1 MEEQLMEQGLESV
14 TIAGSTGDAA
24 LAADLQRLVHGVL
37 HGLMEQAVRLQ
48 RAGEFDQARAM
59 YGAVLQEQPGHSD
72 ANHNLA
78 VIALEGGD
86 HAGAVR
92 HFEAALGAQPGYW
105 QYWISLVDAHIQTG
119 AVMTAARVLEDAR
132 RAGLPGA
139 AIDEIAPRLVV
150 WPTVQARAAGQAAPS
165 GADVIMLTLLLNQQR
180 HVELAECASTLT
192 RQFPENPLGW
202 RMRGLALA
210 AQGDEAGASA
220 AWLGLTRLCP
230 HDVENWNTWGLSI
243 SGQDRLLEAEMA
255 FRTALALDPQHAV
268 AQCNLGFVLHRR
280 GSLRLAEQAL
290 LRSLELRPD
299 YPVACL
305 NLSVVK
311 DELGDPGQAEAW
323 VRRALAAQPDFV
335 QAHTSLGYLLKD
347 QGRIDEGLASIERAL
362 QLDAL
367 NLAAHSNRLFLLNY
381 HPDKPAHEIF
391 ASYQQFDRQLCQP
404 LREHWQPHPNDRN
417 SKRRLRVGYVCPSFH
432 NHSARHFLEP
442 LLACH
447 DHAKVEVF
455 AYAEMNAPPDAM
467 TAKYRSSVD
476 HWLQTNGLSD
486 AALAQRIRDDRIDV
500 LVDIAGHTRGHR
512 LPVFARKPAP
522 VSLHWLD
529 YGYTT
534 GVTAIDYYLTDD
546 ATAPPGSEALFA
558 EAPWRLPVPAFV
570 YRPSSGM
577 GEVGSLPA
585 LAAGHLTFG
594 TLTRAIRI
602 NHHTVRVWSA
612 ILHRVAGSR
621 MVVDSSN
628 FKDPVAAQRL
638 AQQFVDHGIAP
649 ERLSIGYHSPPWDVL
664 RGIDIGLDCFPHN
677 SGTTLFEMLYMGIP
691 YVTLAGRP
699 SVGRGGSAILNGI
712 GEPDWVTSSEDA
724 YVERA
729 VQLASDLPALAQ
741 TRARLREQMQASA
754 LMDEAGFARQVEH
767 AYRQMFDRW
776 SQSMSD
782 TPSTPAQSDESATL
796 PAGNALD
803 ALLRRALQSSMDL
816 AVQQHRNGRLEQA
829 QHLYRSVLQ
838 TDPAHPDANHNLAV
852 ILLEEGQAHA
862 SLALFLRAR
871 EAEPGNWQYW
881 MSYFDALLQAGK
893 HQAATLLLERKRRAG
908 LSVAS
913 MQELVERV
921 VAHRLDKLGSAPA
934 TPPAA
939 AAQAVSVAR
948 AKLSRGR
955 RPGAPDFD
963 RIDVL
968 FRQGH
973 MAEVV
978 QNARAMTK
986 RYPAVAYGWKALGA
1000 ALVNLTEFASA
1011 LEPLQKAVDC
1021 APADA
1026 GALSNLGF
1034 ALQNQRRPVEAEIN
1048 LRLALRLKPGFS
1060 AATINL
1066 GSALLHQDR
1075 YQEASEL
1082 YEEGLS
1088 AEPGY
1093 IPVHSHLSQVRDEQV
1108 RLVEAVAGYRK
1119 TLALLAE
1126 SPVDLKSARFDI
1138 TQAHAHQGLSSALAK
1153 LADFD
1158 EVVAQSNAAMAILPQ
1173 DPILWEKRLYAF
1185 SYHPDLPVQDIFAEF
1200 VRWGDRFAR
1209 PTTDFSHVDCAPGRR
1224 LRVGYVSPD
1233 FRQHTS
1239 RFYFLPF
1246 FSNHDPLQVELFAY
1260 ANVKVEDKFTASFKA
1275 VFQHWRDIRDMPD
1288 EAVAELVRADGIDIL
1303 VDACNHMRDDR
1314 LGVFILK
1321 PAPLQVTWLGAAW
1334 TTGLPTVDYVLFD
1347 PVIAPPQTIA
1357 RENIVRLPHCFVPFQ
1372 VLVDTDAPAPPPCI
1386 GNGHVT
1392 FGYSG
1397 RTERLNHH
1405 TFRVWGE
1412 ILRRLPNAV
1421 LVLDFRSFEDP
1432 LNRAHYTALMAR
1444 HGLGPER
1451 VVMRNSANIFKALHD
1466 FDILL
1471 DCFPHSG
1478 GTMLLDALWM
1488 GVPVLTLASRPPLG
1502 RIGTSFVNNIGLPQW
1517 AAYSEQEY
1525 IDKACAFG
1533 SDAAMLTELR
1543 AGMRQRMLNSP
1554 VMDGKGFAR
1563 GVEAAY
1569 RVMWQ
1574 RYCAGEAPS
1583 ALTIPSDALV

>member
-1 MEEQLMEQGLESV
+1 MEEQLIEQGL
-14 TIAGSTGDAA
+14 GSQTVVGPAGDAA
-24 LAADLQRLVHGVL
+24 LPADLQRLVQAVL
-37 HGLMEQAVRLQ
+37 HRLMEQATHLQ
-48 RAGEFDQARAM
+48 RAGAFEQAGAV
-59 YGAVLQEQPGHSD
+59 YGAVLQEQPRHPD

-78 VIALEGGD
+78 VMALEAGD
-86 HAGAVR
+86 HGRAVQ
-92 HFEAALGAQPGYW
+92 HFEAARDAQPGYW
-105 QYWISLVDAHIQTG
+105 QYWISLADAHLHARDVT
-119 AVMTAARVLEDAR
+119 AAARVLDDGR
-132 RAGLPGA
+132 RAGLPAA
-139 AIDEIAPRLVV
+139 AIDEIAVRLVV
-150 WPTVQARAAGQAAPS
+150 LPPGQAGAAAALAPS
-165 GADVIMLTLLLNQQR
+165 GADVVKLTQLLNQQR
-180 HVELAECASTLT
+180 HAELAECARLLT
-192 RQFPENPLGW
+192 QHFADNALGW
-202 RMRGLALA
+202 RMLGLALTA
-210 AQGDEAGASA
+210 LGDEAGESA
-220 AWLGLTRLCP
+220 AWCALTRLCP
-230 HDVENWNTWGLSI
+230 QDVENWHTWGLSI
-243 SGQDRLLEAEMA
+243 TGQDRLLEAEMA
-255 FRTALALDPQHAV
+255 FRTALALDPQHAL

-305 NLSVVK
+305 NLSRVK
-311 DELGDPGQAEAW
+311 DELGDPAQAETW
-323 VRRALAAQPDFV
+323 VRRALVAQPDFV
-335 QAHTSLGYLLKD
+335 HAHTSLGYLLKD

-391 ASYQQFDRQLCQP
+391 AAYQQFDRQLCQP

-455 AYAEMNAPPDAM
+455 AYAEMNAPADAV
-467 TAKYRSSVD
+467 TARYRSSVD
-476 HWLQTNGLSD
+476 RWLQTNGLSD
-486 AALAQRIRDDRIDV
+486 AELAQRIRDDRIDV

-602 NHHTVRVWSA
+602 NHHTVRAWSA

-628 FKDPVAAQRL
+628 FKDPGAAQRL

-677 SGTTLFEMLYMGIP
+677 SGTTLFEMLYMGVP

-699 SVGRGGSAILNGI
+699 SVGRVGSAILNGI

-729 VQLASDLPALAQ
+729 VRLASDLPALAQ
-741 TRARLREQMQASA
+741 TRARLRGQMQASA
-754 LMDEAGFARQVEH
+754 LMDEAGFARQVER
-767 AYRQMFDRW
+767 AYREMFERW
-776 SQSMSD
+776 SQSMSKPSAALAQPVAIPTEPVD
-782 TPSTPAQSDESATL
+782 TNVYS
-796 PAGNALD
+796 
-803 ALLRRALQSSMDL
+803 LLRL
-816 AVQQHRNGRLEQA
+816 AVQRSMDVAVQHHRDGQLAQA
-829 QHLYRSVLQ
+829 QALYRSILQ
-838 TDPAHPDANHNLAV
+838 TDAGHPDANHNLAV
-852 ILLEEGQAHA
+852 ILLEAGEPHA
-862 SLALFLRAR
+862 SLGLFLRAC
-871 EAEPGNWQYW
+871 EAVPANWQYW
-881 MSYFDALLQAGK
+881 MSYFDALLRAGEQ
-893 HQAATLLLERKRRAG
+893 HAATLLLERKRRAG
-908 LSVAS
+908 LSVPLT
-913 MQELVERV
+913 QELVERV
-921 VAHRLDKLGSAPA
+921 LARRLDQLGATPSAPA
-934 TPPAA
+934 TVQPA
-939 AAQAVSVAR
+939 VVAR
-948 AKLSRGR
+948 NKPVRVR
-955 RPGAPDFD
+955 RPSAPDFA
-963 RIDVL
+963 RIDEL
-968 FRQGH
+968 FRQGR

-978 QNARAMTK
+978 PQARAMTR
-986 RYPAVAYGWKALGA
+986 RYPETSYGWKALGA
-1000 ALVNLTEFASA
+1000 ALVNLTEFESA
-1011 LEPLQKAVDC
+1011 LQPLQKAVDC

-1048 LRLALRLKPGFS
+1048 LRLALRLKPGFA

-1066 GSALLHQDR
+1066 GSALLHQER
-1075 YQEASEL
+1075 YTEAAAA
-1082 YEEGLS
+1082 YEEGLA

-1093 IPVHSHLSQVRDEQV
+1093 IPAHSHLAQVRDEQG

-1119 TLALLAE
+1119 TLDLLAD
-1126 SPVDLKSARFDI
+1126 SPLDLKSVRFDV
-1138 TQAHAHQGLSSALAK
+1138 TQAHAHQSLSNALAK
-1153 LADFD
+1153 LADFG
-1158 EVVAQSNAAMAILPQ
+1158 EVIEQSNAALAVLPE
-1173 DPILWEKRLYAF
+1173 DPVLWEKRLYAF
-1185 SYHPDLPVQDIFAEF
+1185 SYHPDLPQEKIFAEF
-1200 VRWGDRFAR
+1200 VRWGNRFPA
-1209 PTTDFSHVDCAPGRR
+1209 PHADFSRHDRTLRRR

-1246 FSNHDPLQVELFAY
+1246 FANHDHAVVEIFAY
-1260 ANVKVEDKFTASFKA
+1260 SNVKVEDGFTAQFKA
-1275 VFQHWRDIRDMPD
+1275 VFDHWRDIRDLD
-1288 EAVAELVRADGIDIL
+1288 DAAVAALVRSDAIDIL
-1303 VDACNHMRDDR
+1303 VDGCNHMRDDR
-1314 LGVFILK
+1314 LGVFALK

-1334 TTGLPTVDYVLFD
+1334 TTGLKAVDYVLFD
-1347 PVIAPPQTIA
+1347 SSIAPPQTLA
-1357 RENIVRLPHCFVPFQ
+1357 REAIVRLPHCFVPFQ
-1372 VLVDTDAPAPPPCI
+1372 SMEQTDMPQPPPSLA
-1386 GNGHVT
+1386 NGFVT
-1392 FGYSG
+1392 FAYSG

-1412 ILRRLPNAV
+1412 ILRRLPGAV
-1421 LVLDFRSFEDP
+1421 LVLDFRTFADP
-1432 LNRAHYTALMAR
+1432 LNREHFRALMAR
-1444 HGLGPER
+1444 CGLDPER
-1451 VVMRNSANIFKALHD
+1451 VVMRNSRNIFKALHD

-1478 GTMLLDALWM
+1478 GTMLVDALWM
-1488 GVPVLTLASRPPLG
+1488 GVPTLTLASRPPLG
-1502 RIGTSFVNNIGLPQW
+1502 RIGTTFVTNIGLPEW
-1517 AAYSEQEY
+1517 VAYSEEEY
-1525 IDKACAFG
+1525 IDKACVF
-1533 SDAAMLTELR
+1533 AANTAMRVALR
-1543 AGMRQRMLNSP
+1543 AGMRQRMLQSP
-1554 VMDGKGFAR
+1554 LMDGPGFAR

-1569 RVMWQ
+1569 RAMWE
-1574 RYCAGEAPS
+1574 RFCAGQAP
-1583 ALTIPSDALV
+1583 APLTISATNGRAA

>member
-1 MEEQLMEQGLESV
+1 MEEQLIEQGL
-14 TIAGSTGDAA
+14 GSQTVVGPAGDAA
-24 LAADLQRLVHGVL
+24 LLADLQRLVQAVL
-37 HGLMEQAVRLQ
+37 HRLMEQATHLQ
-48 RAGEFDQARAM
+48 RAGAFEQAGAV
-59 YGAVLQEQPGHSD
+59 YGAVLQEQPRHPD

-78 VIALEGGD
+78 VMALEAGD
-86 HAGAVR
+86 HGRAVQ
-92 HFEAALGAQPGYW
+92 HFEAARDAQPGYW
-105 QYWISLVDAHIQTG
+105 QYWISLADAHLHARDVT
-119 AVMTAARVLEDAR
+119 AAARVLDDGR
-132 RAGLPGA
+132 RAGLPAA
-139 AIDEIAPRLVV
+139 AIDEIAVRLVV
-150 WPTVQARAAGQAAPS
+150 LPLGQAGAAAALAPS
-165 GADVIMLTLLLNQQR
+165 GADVLKLTQLLNQQR
-180 HVELAECASTLT
+180 HAELAECARLLT
-192 RQFPENPLGW
+192 QHFADNALGW
-202 RMRGLALA
+202 RMLGLALA
-210 AQGDEAGASA
+210 ALGDEAGASA
-220 AWLGLTRLCP
+220 AWCALTRLCP
-230 HDVENWNTWGLSI
+230 QDVENWHTWGLSI
-243 SGQDRLLEAEMA
+243 TGQDRLLEAEMA
-255 FRTALALDPQHAV
+255 FRTALALDPKHAL
-268 AQCNLGFVLHRR
+268 AQCNHGFVLHRR

-311 DELGDPGQAEAW
+311 DELGDPVQAEAW

-391 ASYQQFDRQLCQP
+391 AAYQQFDRQLCQP

-455 AYAEMNAPPDAM
+455 AYAEMNAPADAV
-467 TAKYRSSVD
+467 TARYRSSVD

-486 AALAQRIRDDRIDV
+486 ADLVQRIRDDRIDV

-534 GVTAIDYYLTDD
+534 GLSAIDYFLTD
-546 ATAPPGSEALFA
+546 AVTVPPGSDNLFA
-558 EAPWRLPVPAFV
+558 ETPWRLPVPSFV
-570 YRPSSGM
+570 YRPSADM
-577 GEVGSLPA
+577 GEVGTLPA
-585 LAAGHLTFG
+585 LGTGQITFG

-621 MVVDSSN
+621 MVVDSGN
-628 FKDPVAAQRL
+628 FKDPGAAHRL
-638 AQQFVDHGIAP
+638 AQQFAAHGIGP
-649 ERLSIGYHSPPWDVL
+649 ERLRIGYHSPPWDVM

-677 SGTTLFEMLYMGIP
+677 SGTTLFEMLYMGVP

-699 SVGRGGSAILNGI
+699 SVGRGGSAILEGI
-712 GEPDWVTSSEDA
+712 GEPGWVAPNEDV
-724 YVERA
+724 YVELA
-729 VQLASDLPALAQ
+729 VQLAADLPALAR
-741 TRARLREQMQASA
+741 TRARLRPQMQASP
-754 LMDEAGFARQVEH
+754 LMDEAGFARQVER
-767 AYRQMFDRW
+767 AYRQMFERW
-776 SQSMSD
+776 SQSLSKPSAAAPKAD
-782 TPSTPAQSDESATL
+782 TSRTGSVETQVDS
-796 PAGNALD
+796 
-803 ALLRRALQSSMDL
+803 LLRL
-816 AVQQHRNGRLEQA
+816 AVQRSMDVAVQHHRNGRLEEAQA
-829 QHLYRSVLQ
+829 LYRSILQ
-838 TDPAHPDANHNLAV
+838 TDAGQPDANHNLAV
-852 ILLEEGQAHA
+852 ILLKAGQPHA
-862 SLALFLRAR
+862 SLSLFLRAC
-871 EAEPGNWQYW
+871 EVVPGNWQYW
-881 MSYFDALLQAGK
+881 MSYFDALLQSGG

-908 LSVAS
+908 LSVPLT
-913 MQELVERV
+913 QELVERV
-921 VAHRLDKLGSAPA
+921 VAHRLDQLGGVPSSAASVHRAGAARNKPA
-934 TPPAA
+934 R
-939 AAQAVSVAR
+939 V
-948 AKLSRGR
+948 R
-955 RPGAPDFD
+955 RPAAPDFA
-963 RIDVL
+963 RIDEL
-968 FRQGH
+968 FRQGR

-978 QNARAMTK
+978 PHARAMTL
-986 RYPAVAYGWKALGA
+986 RYPETSYGWKALGA
-1000 ALVNLTEFASA
+1000 ALVNLTEFAQS
-1011 LEPLQKAVDC
+1011 LQPLQKAVDC

-1034 ALQNQRRPVEAEIN
+1034 ALQNQRRPLEAEIN
-1048 LRLALRLKPGFS
+1048 LRLALRLKPGFA

-1075 YQEASEL
+1075 YAEAADF
-1082 YEEGLS
+1082 YEKGLA

-1093 IPVHSHLSQVRDEQV
+1093 IPAHSHLAQVRDEQV

-1119 TLALLAE
+1119 TLALLAV
-1126 SPVDLKSARFDI
+1126 SPLDLKSARFDV

-1153 LADFD
+1153 LADFG
-1158 EVVAQSNAAMAILPQ
+1158 EVIGQSNAAMAVLPE
-1173 DPILWEKRLYAF
+1173 DPVLWEKRLYAF

-1200 VRWGDRFAR
+1200 VRWGDRFAL
-1209 PTTDFSHVDCAPGRR
+1209 PTTDFSHVDRTPGRR
-1224 LRVGYVSPD
+1224 LRIGYVSPD

-1239 RFYFLPF
+1239 RFYFLPLF
-1246 FSNHDPLQVELFAY
+1246 ANHDHQVVELFAY
-1260 ANVKVEDKFTASFKA
+1260 SNVKVEDAFTARFRS
-1275 VFQHWRDIRDMPD
+1275 VFNHWRDIRDMSD
-1288 EAVAELVRADGIDIL
+1288 QEVADLVRADGIDIL
-1303 VDACNHMRDDR
+1303 VDGCNHMRDDR
-1314 LGVFILK
+1314 LGVFVLK

-1334 TTGLPTVDYVLFD
+1334 TTGLPAVDYVLFD
-1347 PVIAPPQTIA
+1347 PFIAPPQTIA
-1357 RENIVRLPHCFVPFQ
+1357 REHIVRLPHCFVPFQ
-1372 VLVDTDAPAPPPCI
+1372 AMVETELPAAPPCLR
-1386 GNGHVT
+1386 NGHLT
-1392 FGYSG
+1392 FAYSG

-1412 ILRRLPNAV
+1412 ILRRIPDAV
-1421 LVLDFRSFEDP
+1421 LVLDFRSFGDP
-1432 LNRAHYTALMAR
+1432 LNRAHFYALMQR

-1451 VVMRNSANIFKALHD
+1451 VLLRNSANIFKALHD

-1478 GTMLLDALWM
+1478 GTMLVDALWM
-1488 GVPVLTLASRPPLG
+1488 GVPVLTLAARPPLG
-1502 RIGTSFVNNIGLPQW
+1502 RIGSSFVNNIGLPQW
-1517 AAYSEQEY
+1517 VAHTEQEY

-1533 SDAAMLTELR
+1533 ADTAMLTQLR
-1543 AGMRQRMLNSP
+1543 SGMRHRMLHSP
-1554 VMDGKGFAR
+1554 LMDGKGFAC

-1583 ALTIPSDALV
+1583 ALTITPDAIA